1 MAATTV
7 ALTRPP
13 LMVSRARP
21 GRRARRGMKM
31 KDVAA
36 FAVGVAGGA
45 AAVVALHKVGVGPKT
60 ASVVVGVGGAIT
72 ASVLRDAAKAAAAG
86 AGVAGGSL
94 LVHELLGGLHKKPD
108 DKKRDD
114 AKADAKAELVAG
126 APADAKPA
134 TPRNVAISDQMRA
147 ELAAA
152 MRAVNYRP
160 AA

>member
-1 MAATTV
+1 MM
-7 ALTRPP
+7 RP
-13 LMVSRARP
+13 ARP

-94 LVHELLGGLHKKPD
+94 LVHELLGGMQIKKPD

-114 AKADAKAELVAG
+114 AKADAKAE
-126 APADAKPA
+126 PA